1 MIDDWNVLA
10 HGHPFFEYILQFG
23 TMPGRF
29 ARKAQ
34 CVELCRGRDH
44 VLAVEDTQTK
54 KCHCLKNDPGTL
66 GISIGTASC
75 AAKQYHVRIDS
86 KIENNLI

>member
-1 MIDDWNVLA
+1 
-10 HGHPFFEYILQFG
+10 
-23 TMPGRF
+23 MPGRF

-44 VLAVEDTQTK
+44 VLAVEDTQSK

-66 GISIGTASC
+66 GISIGTVSC